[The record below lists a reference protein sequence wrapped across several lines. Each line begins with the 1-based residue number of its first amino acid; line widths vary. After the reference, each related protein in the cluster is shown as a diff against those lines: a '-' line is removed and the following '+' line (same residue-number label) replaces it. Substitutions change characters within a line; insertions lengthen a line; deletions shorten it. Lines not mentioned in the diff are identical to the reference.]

1 MLTHAELATL
11 LTDLESDRVERTI
24 SISNTDKFCE
34 AICAFANDAA
44 NGRQPGYLIVG
55 AADDGSLSGLI
66 VTDQLLQSLAGIRSD
81 GNIQPLP
88 AIVVEK
94 FSFPAG
100 DLAVVEVQP
109 SDLPPVRYKG
119 RVYIRVGP
127 RRAIANEQEERLL
140 SEKRV
145 SFARSFDASPCMEAG
160 KNDLALGVFEAYR
173 AQAVAA
179 DVIESNHR
187 TMEEQLASLRLF
199 NLATATPTFAGIL
212 LIGKKPRYYVP
223 GAYVQFLR
231 MPGTE
236 LSEMPLDQA
245 EIAGDLLAVLREL
258 DVRVRAGNRQRLQ
271 SVSALREKLHGD
283 YPEGAVRELLMNAV
297 VHRNYQSHT
306 PIRFYWYADRIEIHS
321 PGGLYGEVTPA
332 NLSSTS
338 RYRNPI
344 LAEAMKN
351 LGYVNR
357 FGYGIQR
364 AQRLLAEN
372 ENPPAAFAF
381 DGQTVSVTL
390 RSSRNVVS

>member
-55 AADDGSLSGLI
+55 AADDGSLSGLT

-160 KNDLALGVFEAYR
+160 KNDLALGVFGGVPR
-173 AQAVAA
+173 TSRCSGCDRV
-179 DVIESNHR
+179 ESPND
-187 TMEEQLASLRLF
+187 
-199 NLATATPTFAGIL
+199 G
-212 LIGKKPRYYVP
+212 
-223 GAYVQFLR
+223 
-231 MPGTE
+231 
-236 LSEMPLDQA
+236 
-245 EIAGDLLAVLREL
+245 
-258 DVRVRAGNRQRLQ
+258 
-271 SVSALREKLHGD
+271 
-283 YPEGAVRELLMNAV
+283 GAVSLAASI
-297 VHRNYQSHT
+297 Q
-306 PIRFYWYADRIEIHS
+306 
-321 PGGLYGEVTPA
+321 PGDSNA
-332 NLSSTS
+332 NL
-338 RYRNPI
+338 RRHFI
-344 LAEAMKN
+344 D
-351 LGYVNR
+351 R
-357 FGYGIQR
+357 
-364 AQRLLAEN
+364 
-372 ENPPAAFAF
+372 
-381 DGQTVSVTL
+381 
-390 RSSRNVVS
+390 